1 MNKYNHVSRRE
12 LLKSIVTTTVASG
25 MMLNAHAA
33 PVPEESSAV
42 NVINSSLLPDVQ
54 SPWYRQLLVGIEVGP
69 TGANDK
75 DQIYM
80 ARVSG
85 KEIIENIVK
94 SKSEYLV
101 IFMKDQD
108 FAYFNSKV
116 ARKCPNLGQ
125 RDLLRECLDEAK
137 KYAMPVVA
145 YCQIQYDT
153 ATWKEHPE
161 WRMKDKDGKDIN
173 SRLCYNSGYLEF
185 IKQVAAEMME
195 YEIKGFHFDML
206 DYGFGAPV
214 GCWCE
219 HCQTSFKKEYGIA
232 MPPGITWDEAW
243 DKMLEFRC
251 NSNTSFC
258 KELQSFVRSKRPD
271 ISVDYNYHGYP
282 PFSWYPGERPVQH
295 AMNGDFVTAEGL
307 PWIFGHNNPSLLA
320 LFMAGARLGGP
331 IQGVTSRSIY
341 VYHDFTVRP
350 VAEMEWETLT
360 YLSHGA
366 QCTIVDKLNYD
377 GALDPVVFE
386 RIGEVYG
393 EARRKKEY
401 FGHKPVQEVGLYY
414 SNRSRDWYGRED
426 SPKYMNAFWGAHKAL
441 MQSHITMGM
450 IMDENVSIGR
460 LKEFPVVYVPNA
472 PVLTDEEITL
482 FKEYVSGGGSLFI
495 TGLTG
500 LGDRY
505 GKLQNQSSLSKII
518 GARLVRSQVEFPDN
532 YIRLPKQ
539 LENGEGKFLLMDIP
553 PDWPMLTY
561 GPLAVFEPEG
571 AQTFGELM
579 VAHRSKDNQ
588 WSRHMS
594 PDKVVGPAVLINTFG
609 KGKVVYVPCALDVAY
624 VGNYRMPEH
633 RLLIRNMIRF
643 LNPDPVIKVKAPLN
657 VEVVITHDQNNN
669 RLLVHLLCF
678 SAPPTTS
685 SAAFPNGRL
694 ILPPVM
700 EEPMQYKANIFIN
713 KPFSNVSADNK
724 ETKIII
730 KGSEVQ
736 IETSS
741 IHEVM
746 IIN

>member
-1 MNKYNHVSRRE
+1 MSGNDQLSRRE
-12 LLKSIVTTTVASG
+12 LLKTIASG
-25 MMLNAHAA
+25 TVVWGIIPDTHAA
-33 PVPEESSAV
+33 SLPDKSSLGQA
-42 NVINSSLLPDVQ
+42 INSTVSPDVQ

-75 DQIYM
+75 DKIYM
-80 ARVSG
+80 ARASG

-108 FAYFNSKV
+108 FAYYNSKA
-116 ARKCPNLGQ
+116 ARKCPNLGH

-137 KYAMPVVA
+137 KYALPVVA

-206 DYGFGAPV
+206 DYGFGTPI

-219 HCQTSFKKEYGIA
+219 YCQSGFKKEYGIA
-232 MPPGITWDEAW
+232 MPADVTWDEAW

-251 NSNTSFC
+251 NSNTRFC
-258 KELQSFVRSKRPD
+258 KELQAFVRSKRPD

-320 LFMAGARLGGP
+320 LFMAGARPGGP

-350 VAEMEWETLT
+350 AAEMTWETMT

-366 QCTIVDKLNYD
+366 QCTIVDKANYD
-377 GALDPVVFE
+377 GSLDPVVFE
-386 RIGEVYG
+386 RIGEAFA
-393 EARRKKEY
+393 EARRKRDY

-450 IMDENVSIGR
+450 VMDENVSPER
-460 LKEFPVVYVPNA
+460 LKEFPVVYIPNA
-472 PVLTDEEITL
+472 PVLTEKEVSL
-482 FKEYVSGGGSLFI
+482 FEDYVSEGGNLLM

-500 LGDRY
+500 LCDRY
-505 GKLQNQSSLSKII
+505 GKLQNRSLLSKLV
-518 GARLVRSQVEFPDN
+518 GARLVRSYMEFPDN
-532 YIRLPKQ
+532 YIRLSRS
-539 LENGEGKFLLMDIP
+539 LNEGEGKYLLNDIP

-561 GPLAVFEPEG
+561 GPLAAFEPDE
-571 AQTFGELM
+571 AQVFGELM
-579 VAHRSKDNQ
+579 IAHRSKENQ

-594 PDKVVGPAVLINTFG
+594 PDRVVGPAVLI
-609 KGKVVYVPCALDVAY
+609 
-624 VGNYRMPEH
+624 
-633 RLLIRNMIRF
+633 
-643 LNPDPVIKVKAPLN
+643 
-657 VEVVITHDQNNN
+657 
-669 RLLVHLLCF
+669 
-678 SAPPTTS
+678 
-685 SAAFPNGRL
+685 
-694 ILPPVM
+694 
-700 EEPMQYKANIFIN
+700 
-713 KPFSNVSADNK
+713 
-724 ETKIII
+724 
-730 KGSEVQ
+730 
-736 IETSS
+736 
-741 IHEVM
+741 
-746 IIN
+746 